1 MTQQYRVTLKMADGF
16 VNEEVGGD
24 LPQLITNANALA
36 SEHNGGVVHDN
47 VEKIGSIIYSGDD
60 GDYAT
65 GWADVTPV
73 I

>member
-1 MTQQYRVTLKMADGF
+1 MTQQYRITLKMADGF
-16 VNEEVGGD
+16 VNEEVGED
-24 LPQLITNANALA
+24 LPQLIADTNALA
-36 SEHNGGVVHDN
+36 KEHNGGVVHDSID
-47 VEKIGSIIYSGDD
+47 KIGSIIYSGDD

>member
-1 MTQQYRVTLKMADGF
+1 MTQQYRITLKMADGF
-16 VNEEVGGD
+16 VNEEVGED
-24 LPQLITNANALA
+24 LPQLIANANALA
-36 SEHNGGVVHDN
+36 SEHNGGVVHDS
-47 VEKIGSIIYSGDD
+47 VDKIGSVIYSGDD